1 MSSTKNRVYELI
13 YIVQPEASEEDRN
26 KISDRLQKAID
37 EYKATAVKKEYWGSR
52 KLAYEIK
59 YQSSMVSKGHYFYFV
74 IDGKPGITQE
84 LERILRQFDSVIRF
98 MTIRYDDMEDLNALN
113 KVQAE
118 ESAEG

>member
-1 MSSTKNRVYELI
+1 
-13 YIVQPEASEEDRN
+13 
-26 KISDRLQKAID
+26 
-37 EYKATAVKKEYWGSR
+37 
-52 KLAYEIK
+52 
-59 YQSSMVSKGHYFYFV
+59 MVSKGHYFYFV